1 MKKFNI
7 IFTKLISVTLVTVLL
22 TALIRSIFLS
32 NWVFVGLYIFILL
45 AFQSIES
52 IQKQIE
58 LQEKTEDLFSSFKD
72 LQNTLDDF
80 EDLNNTDNEER
91 NDDK

>member
-1 MKKFNI
+1 M
-7 IFTKLISVTLVTVLL
+7 
-22 TALIRSIFLS
+22 
-32 NWVFVGLYIFILL
+32 YIFILL

-52 IQKQIE
+52 IKKQIE

-72 LQNTLDDF
+72 LQNTIDEF
-80 EDLNNTDNEER
+80 EDLDNIDNEER